1 MKTKQTMKNTNQV
14 LLVEDDPNFG
24 SVLKDYLELHDFE
37 VVLAKDGREGIQ
49 AFRANDVDICIL
61 DVMMPYKDG
70 FSLAEEIKE
79 LDAEMPLIF
88 LTAKSMK
95 EDVLKGYKVGAD
107 DYLTKPFDSEVLLYK
122 IKAILNRKGQ
132 MDEQEEQNE
141 FKIGEYLYHCD
152 MRLLQFD
159 GREYKLSPKEGALL
173 KMLAEN
179 KNSLVS
185 RSEAL
190 KKIWKD
196 DNYFT
201 GRSMDVYVA
210 KLRKH
215 LKHDGNVAIINVHS
229 EGFRLVDELGA

>member
-1 MKTKQTMKNTNQV
+1 MENAKQI

-24 SVLKDYLELHDFE
+24 AVLRDYLELHDFE
-37 VVLAKDGREGIQ
+37 VVLAKDGVQGLQE
-49 AFRANDVDICIL
+49 FKMNEPDLCIL

-70 FSLAEEIKE
+70 FALAGEIKD
-79 LDAEMPLIF
+79 LDNDMPVIF

-95 EDVLKGYKVGAD
+95 EDMLKGYQIGAD
-107 DYLTKPFDSEVLLYK
+107 DYIVKPFDSEVLLYK
-122 IKAILNRKGQ
+122 IKAIMSRRLQ
-132 MDEQEEQNE
+132 SQDDDDQVE
-141 FKIGEYLYHCD
+141 FIIGTYTYHSEF
-152 MRLLQFD
+152 RLLKNKDQEF
-159 GREYKLSPKEGALL
+159 KLSPKEGALL
-173 KMLAEN
+173 RLLAAN

-185 RSEAL
+185 RSQAL

-215 LKHDGNVAIINVHS
+215 LRTDENVAIINVHS
-229 EGFRLVDELGA
+229 EGFRLVDGVNSTS

>member
-1 MKTKQTMKNTNQV
+1 METQQI

-24 SVLKDYLELHDFE
+24 AVLRDYLELHDFD
-37 VVLAKDGREGIQ
+37 VTLAKDGRQGLQ
-49 AFRANDVDICIL
+49 AFRGSDPALCIL
-61 DVMMPYKDG
+61 DVMMPHKDG
-70 FSLAEEIKE
+70 FTLASEIRE
-79 LDAEMPLIF
+79 VDADIPLIF

-95 EDVLKGYKVGAD
+95 DDILRGYKVGAD

-122 IKAILNRKGQ
+122 IKAILSRNKGDGNEGEQREFTLGKYTYDSEMRNLRYGDQQ
-132 MDEQEEQNE
+132 M
-141 FKIGEYLYHCD
+141 
-152 MRLLQFD
+152 R
-159 GREYKLSPKEGALL
+159 LSPKEGALL
-173 KMLAEN
+173 KLLLQN
-179 KNSLVS
+179 RNQLVS

-215 LKHDGNVAIINVHS
+215 LRHDEEVAIINVHS
-229 EGFRLVDELGA
+229 EGFRLVDKLVQ